1 MYSLVDLSWTTLIGN
16 LYLSCHWSIHVYLTA
31 FAVFTL
37 FLPPV
42 IHTFQAVCKEL
53 LLSQIMACLCL
64 NPHYHWLPI
73 TFRVAQTLTQ
83 HPQKPVW
90 LDSILPVRTHL
101 LPLFLHSPW
110 LASASPPVCPL
121 EWPGSFFKNTDACNL
136 PLTNEPHIPMD
147 GPRHG

>member
-16 LYLSCHWSIHVYLTA
+16 LYLSCYWNIHVYLTA
-31 FAVFTL
+31 FAIFTL
-37 FLPPV
+37 FLPPA
-42 IHTFQAVCKEL
+42 IHAFQAVSKEL

-64 NPHYHWLPI
+64 SPHYHWLPI

-101 LPLFLHSPW
+101 LPL
-110 LASASPPVCPL
+110 SAFTMVGQCFSCVPL
-121 EWPGSFFKNTDACNL
+121 RMTWEVFKNTDACNL
-136 PLTNEPHIPMD
+136 PLTNDPHIPMG